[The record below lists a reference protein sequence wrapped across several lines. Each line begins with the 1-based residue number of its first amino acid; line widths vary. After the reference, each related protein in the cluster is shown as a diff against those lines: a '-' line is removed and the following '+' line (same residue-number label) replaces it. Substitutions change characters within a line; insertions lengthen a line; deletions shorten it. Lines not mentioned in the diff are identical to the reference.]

1 MNILCIDLGNTNV
14 HYGIVDK
21 KEVSHPGSFST
32 KQFKDAP
39 HFLTEFHHLL
49 REGNFE
55 AISFCSV
62 VPDLNSAITTLLK
75 ALNKPIFQLSY
86 TSNKGIKLSYPKPSE
101 VGQDRIANAIAAR
114 AYYSVPAII
123 IDMGTAITFD
133 IVTDQGYEGGVIA
146 PGLRLMTQYLNEQ
159 TALLPELSAAD
170 LITPTKGFGTSTV
183 QAMQLGMS
191 IGFSGMV
198 EALLK
203 HISNAL
209 VAKGY
214 DAPIVLTTGGSIA
227 NLTQN
232 WKNKTEF
239 VEYLTLLGLAV
250 AYDCSTKE
258 RCSLKNSNCE
268 I

>member
-75 ALNKPIFQLSY
+75 ALNKPIFQLSH

-101 VGQDRIANAIAAR
+101 VGQDRMPTHSCTRLLFRSSN
-114 AYYSVPAII
+114 YYRYGNSHHL
-123 IDMGTAITFD
+123 D

-159 TALLPELSAAD
+159 TALLPELSATD
-170 LITPTKGFGTSTV
+170 LITPTEGFGTSTV

-203 HISNAL
+203 HIFNAL

-227 NLTQN
+227 NLTELE
-232 WKNKTEF
+232 K
-239 VEYLTLLGLAV
+239 
-250 AYDCSTKE
+250 
-258 RCSLKNSNCE
+258 
-268 I
+268 